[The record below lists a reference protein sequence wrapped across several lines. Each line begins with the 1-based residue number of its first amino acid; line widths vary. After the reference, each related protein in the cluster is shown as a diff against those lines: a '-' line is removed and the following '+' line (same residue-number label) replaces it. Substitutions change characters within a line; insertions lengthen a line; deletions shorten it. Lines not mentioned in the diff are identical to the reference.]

1 MCDNPTNSISVFQ
14 LALPLIYITTSVLN
28 IWFLVRHW
36 QYFDDHDEEI
46 LRTIILFL
54 LVTGYAMS
62 AFIAIV
68 FSHNLINPPT
78 IRIVFVVMS
87 VLGLVKVY
95 AFLYRKC
102 EVFGPRLRTTEYK
115 LAVVNYS
122 IQLFTFLFNY
132 SMQYIIYIP
141 MYKLAGQNITL
152 DTVTI
157 FISTFVVAVA
167 GVMILLKGISLSCF
181 EEDDD
186 HWFKRMF
193 FFGEC
198 CCDLFEAQ
206 SARKYHEA
214 EDEEASWA
222 TDYSWF

>member
-1 MCDNPTNSISVFQ
+1 MLRND
-14 LALPLIYITTSVLN
+14 
-28 IWFLVRHW
+28 R
-36 QYFDDHDEEI
+36 DEEI

-198 CCDLFEAQ
+198 CCGTYLKLKVLANIMRLKTKRQVGPPITPDFQVLDLYLSIPPKG
-206 SARKYHEA
+206 SAKV
-214 EDEEASWA
+214 
-222 TDYSWF
+222 